1 MAVTI
6 YDVAKLAKVG
16 IGTVSRAINNS
27 SHIRPQT
34 KKVVMEAIQEL
45 GYTPHA
51 IAQGLA
57 RKKTG
62 ILAAIMPF
70 YTGHFYHE
78 LLRGIMKSLSTFEYD
93 LILYYVD
100 RVEMKNNFL
109 DRTLHERRCDGVL
122 TFSMEI
128 SDEYAEKY
136 INAKVPI
143 VVVDRAHDKIDCIQV
158 KNDEGAYSA
167 TKHLIEMG
175 HSRIVMIT
183 GHNNSAPARDRY
195 QGFARAM
202 RDAGLLIDADSII
215 SADGLDDPT
224 ILKQND
230 GFNERA
236 GEMAMKKLLQRNKAE
251 VTAIFAASDILA
263 IGAMKAI
270 REAGLSVPN
279 DYSIIGFD
287 DIELASY
294 LSLTTMKQP
303 MYEIGRMAV
312 ERIMEKLE
320 NKESPARQV
329 QLSPAI
335 VVRKTTAKL
344 V

>member
-27 SHIRPQT
+27 PQIRPQT
-34 KKVVMEAIQEL
+34 KKIVLNAIKEL

-78 LLRGIMKSLSTFEYD
+78 LLRGIMKSLGKNEYD

-100 RVEMKNNFL
+100 RLEMKNNFL
-109 DRTLHERRCDGVL
+109 NRTIQERRCDGVL

-128 SDEYAEKY
+128 SDEYADKF
-136 INAKVPI
+136 IHAKVPLI
-143 VVVDRAHDKIDCIQV
+143 IVDRAHEKVDCIQV
-158 KNDEGAYSA
+158 KNREGAYIA
-167 TKHLIEMG
+167 TKHVIDLN
-175 HSRIVMIT
+175 HKNIVMIS
-183 GHNNSAPARDRY
+183 GHKDSAPGKERY
-195 QGFARAM
+195 NGFVRAM
-202 RDAGLLIDADSII
+202 KNAGLPVDAHSFI
-215 SADGLDDPT
+215 SADKLDQPE
-224 ILKQND
+224 LVQQND
-230 GFNERA
+230 GFNQQT
-236 GEMAMKKLLQRNKAE
+236 GEAAMHEIMKIQYNKP
-251 VTAIFAASDILA
+251 TAIFAGSDILA
-263 IGAMKAI
+263 IGAMKAA
-270 REAGLSVPN
+270 REAGKSIPH

-294 LSLTTMKQP
+294 LSLTTMQQP
-303 MYEIGRMAV
+303 MYEIGQMAV
-312 ERIMEKLE
+312 ERMMEKID
-320 NKESPARQV
+320 NKESPVRLV
-329 QLSPAI
+329 NLSP
-335 VVRKTTAKL
+335 KL
-344 V
+344 VQRATTCRL

>member
-6 YDVAKLAKVG
+6 YDVARVAKVG

-27 SHIRPQT
+27 PQIRPET
-34 KKVVMEAIQEL
+34 KKIVLHAIKEL

-78 LLRGIMKSLSTFEYD
+78 LLRGIMKTLSKYEYD

-100 RVEMKNNFL
+100 RLEVKNNFL
-109 DRTLHERRCDGVL
+109 NRTLQERRCDGVL

-128 SDEYAEKY
+128 SDEYAEKFSKS
-136 INAKVPI
+136 KVPLLI
-143 VVVDRAHDKIDCIQV
+143 VDRAHDKIDCIQV
-158 KNDEGAYSA
+158 KNEEGAFAA
-167 TKHLIEMG
+167 TKHLIELG
-175 HSRIVMIT
+175 HKNIAMIS
-183 GHNNSAPARDRY
+183 GHKESAPSRERY
-195 QGFARAM
+195 RGYERAM
-202 RDAGLLIDADSII
+202 QESGLTVTPDLFI
-215 SADGLDDPT
+215 SADALDNPD
-224 ILKQND
+224 LLQQND
-230 GFNERA
+230 GFNEHV
-236 GEMAMKKLLQRNKAE
+236 GESAMKRLLQMDRKGI
-251 VTAIFAASDILA
+251 TAIFAGSDILA

-270 REAGLSVPN
+270 REAGLSIPK

-294 LSLTTMKQP
+294 LSLTTMQQP
-303 MYEIGRMAV
+303 MYEIGCMAV
-312 ERIMEKLE
+312 ERIMEKFE
-320 NKESPARQV
+320 DKESPVRQV
-329 QLSPAI
+329 QLSPTL
-335 VVRKTTAKL
+335 VERQTTAPL
-344 V
+344 